1 MMDPKLAALYRKYLL
16 GELTPQEN
24 TIFLDLLTSCD
35 KDDLPDL
42 EEIIA
47 LDDSTFD
54 LDNSISDDIFY
65 AITGAELKSKV
76 RPIWRRS
83 RTLMGIAA
91 TMLLVGFA
99 FLFSLVFNPVPK
111 DLNFVAIQ
119 YYNPTKFVKRV
130 VLEDGTKISLRQGAR
145 VVVMS
150 DFETDSLRKVKLSG
164 EAFFEVAKNPH
175 KAFVIVNSGDFDVR
189 VLGTAFNL
197 TCSPQQTRLVLNHG
211 KVQVKHDQQHSIILP
226 GQQVDYDMHHKQFNV
241 IAIDTMTAS
250 NWKSDFLSFN
260 QVPLSQIV
268 GDLNNLYPTYNLELI
283 DSFQTESFTGYLPAN
298 DLEKSLKIL
307 NTAFNQTI
315 IHKK

>member
-1 MMDPKLAALYRKYLL
+1 MMDPKLAALYKRYLL
-16 GELTPQEN
+16 RELTPQEN
-24 TIFLDLLTSCD
+24 AIFLDLLTSCN

-42 EEIIA
+42 EEVIA
-47 LDDSTFD
+47 LDDNTCD
-54 LDNSISDDIFY
+54 LENSISDDIFY
-65 AITGAELKSKV
+65 AITGAELNSKV

-83 RTLMGIAA
+83 RMLIGIAA

-99 FLFSLVFNPVPK
+99 FLFSLVFQPVPT
-111 DLNFVAIQ
+111 DLNFAAIQ

-145 VVVMS
+145 VVVVS

-260 QVPLSQIV
+260 QVPLMQIV
-268 GDLNNLYPTYNLELI
+268 GDLNNLYPTYNLKLI